1 VVAYGRQILA
11 NHPNARYIQ
20 ADIRELEGILESPVV
35 RDTVGDGRKVAIGL
49 NAVTCFLSDAEIQRI
64 LRTLY
69 EWAPVG
75 SKLFASFETKTPEL
89 MTPKMQQFVDMFDQM
104 GTPYHFLTLEE
115 SRELTKPWVVEG
127 RGFCPLAQLL
137 GLPEAIPEEDRE
149 GVGLEFY
156 GAVLVKPSS

>member
-1 VVAYGRQILA
+1 
-11 NHPNARYIQ
+11 
-20 ADIRELEGILESPVV
+20 
-35 RDTVGDGRKVAIGL
+35 
-49 NAVTCFLSDAEIQRI
+49 
-64 LRTLY
+64 
-69 EWAPVG
+69 
-75 SKLFASFETKTPEL
+75 
-89 MTPKMQQFVDMFDQM
+89 MQQFVDMFDQM